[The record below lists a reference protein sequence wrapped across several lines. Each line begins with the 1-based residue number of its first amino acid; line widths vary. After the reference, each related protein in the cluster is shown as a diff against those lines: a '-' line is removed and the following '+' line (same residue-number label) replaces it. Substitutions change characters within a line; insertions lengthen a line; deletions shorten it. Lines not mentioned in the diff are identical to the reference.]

1 MWYLIVSIPDLCNLI
16 TLRSLIRTPEEALFC
31 ILGQDTS
38 SSLLGTGTL
47 VIVQLSSDV
56 LILIFAFIHVRILD
70 VRALGLYVQLTL
82 SLPNASATEVEFTV
96 NCQTS
101 TTVEI

>member
-1 MWYLIVSIPDLCNLI
+1 MVVLD
-16 TLRSLIRTPEEALFC
+16 LRSLIRTPEKALFC

-56 LILIFAFIHVRILD
+56 LILICAFIHVRILD
-70 VRALGLYVQLTL
+70 VRALVLYVQLTP
-82 SLPNASATEVEFTV
+82 SLPNASASVVKFTV
-96 NCQTS
+96 HCQTA